1 MRHGREGKKLNNSP
15 WRDGE
20 GRKMNGGDS
29 GKDDTHPVFFP
40 KICHGLL
47 ETLGINL
54 SSLGSGHVGAKLH
67 RIKTD
72 FHSIYCRIPGV

>member
-1 MRHGREGKKLNNSP
+1 
-15 WRDGE
+15 
-20 GRKMNGGDS
+20 MNGGDS

-54 SSLGSGHVGAKLH
+54 SSLGSGHVWGKVAP
-67 RIKTD
+67 
-72 FHSIYCRIPGV
+72 Y

>member
-1 MRHGREGKKLNNSP
+1 MEEIREKTI
-15 WRDGE
+15 RIQF
-20 GRKMNGGDS
+20 
-29 GKDDTHPVFFP
+29 FFP